1 MLNDIFE
8 YNYNLSLLNL
18 YSYTDCTLFKSFMG
32 GATPWSIERSCA
44 VGGRYPPG
52 LSSVAAPLG
61 GATPRRWG
69 ALPPLF
75 DFLVDFFFGTLVSCG
90 CAWV

>member
-32 GATPWSIERSCA
+32 GGRYPPGLSSVAAPLGGRYPPWSIERSCA
-44 VGGRYPPG
+44 VGGRYPPWSIERSCAVG
-52 LSSVAAPLG
+52 GRYPPPLG
-61 GATPRRWG
+61 GATP
-69 ALPPLF
+69 F
-75 DFLVDFFFGTLVSCG
+75 V
-90 CAWV
+90 